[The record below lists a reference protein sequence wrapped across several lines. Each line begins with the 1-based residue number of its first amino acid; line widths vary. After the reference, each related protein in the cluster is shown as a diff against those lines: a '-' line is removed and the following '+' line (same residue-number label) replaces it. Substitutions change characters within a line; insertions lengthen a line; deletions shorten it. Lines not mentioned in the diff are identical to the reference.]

1 MGASVLLVLAQHRA
15 HAEPEGSA
23 LPALAILALT
33 LAFAAGWPLLV
44 ERALR
49 PARWALI
56 ASALAGPLWFL
67 DLRVAWLRAF
77 GPSLIGLLPIALG
90 ALSLLALWHLRRSP
104 SFVAEARRNGMA
116 AYAAVALGFASVAI
130 PLQLDR
136 QWITLGW
143 ALESAAVLVLFRR
156 IDHAG
161 LKWFGLALAA
171 AVTARLVLNPAVL
184 EYEARGW
191 PLLNW
196 LLYTYWVPALSLLGG
211 HLVLRDIEL
220 GRARPWE
227 AGLYERR
234 QPIGALG
241 LGGAV
246 VAVLFVWLNLAIFD
260 AFAEGTTLAI
270 DLERRPSRDLTL
282 SLGWAAYA
290 GVLSAVG
297 MLKRSRGLRWVSL
310 AIWLLTVG
318 KVFLYDLAE
327 LRDLYRVLSLVGLA
341 VSLLAISLAYQR
353 YVFNDKSSKEST

>member
-1 MGASVLLVLAQHRA
+1 
-15 HAEPEGSA
+15 
-23 LPALAILALT
+23 
-33 LAFAAGWPLLV
+33 
-44 ERALR
+44 
-49 PARWALI
+49 
-56 ASALAGPLWFL
+56 
-67 DLRVAWLRAF
+67 
-77 GPSLIGLLPIALG
+77 LPIALG
-90 ALSLLALWHLRRSP
+90 ALSLLVLWHLRRSSSLAP
-104 SFVAEARRNGMA
+104 EARRGGMA
-116 AYAAVALGFASVAI
+116 SYAAVALGFASLAI

-161 LKWFGLALAA
+161 LKWFGLTLAA

-191 PLLNW
+191 PILNW
-196 LLYTYWVPALSLLGG
+196 LLYTYWVPALALLGG
-211 HLVLRDIEL
+211 HFALRDIEL

-227 AGLYERR
+227 GGLYASRR
-234 QPIGALG
+234 PIAALA

-270 DLERRPSRDLTL
+270 ELDRRPSRDLTL

-290 GVLSAVG
+290 GVLSAIG
-297 MLKRSRGLRWVSL
+297 MLKRSRGLRWLSL

-318 KVFLYDLAE
+318 KVFLYDLGQ
-327 LRDLYRVLSLVGLA
+327 LRDLYRVLSLLGLA
-341 VSLLAISLAYQR
+341 LSLIAISLAYQR
-353 YVFNDKSSKEST
+353 YVFNDKARKEST